1 MGNAAFIVW
10 RETIEAMLVIGVLHG
25 WLAAQPDWLPDQR
38 RRAMRWLWGGVG
50 AGLALAGLLALTLL
64 GIRAWADDATLEG
77 FQAGMPLVAA
87 GLIFQMVVWMR
98 RHGAGLKRELEAG
111 MSAAAE
117 RAHWAGMAL
126 LAAIAV
132 GREGAET
139 VIFLYGAAGN
149 DSRAALL
156 AGSGLGFLL
165 ALAAYAVLARGAR
178 WFSWRAFFRVTE
190 ILLLLLGGALLVD
203 GVDKL
208 IGLEALPALAD
219 PLWDAGFLLD
229 DSGRVG
235 GLLAAFTGWRAQ
247 PAGLSY
253 LALGLWWG
261 LAFAL
266 ALRARP
272 AGGRR

>member
-25 WLAAQPDWLPDQR
+25 WLTAQPDWLPDQR
-38 RRAMRWLWGGVG
+38 RLALRWLWGGVS

-98 RHGAGLKRELEAG
+98 RHGAGLKRELEAE
-111 MSAAAE
+111 MSAAAQ

-149 DSRAALL
+149 DSSAGLL

-208 IGLEALPALAD
+208 IGLEAVPPLID

-235 GLLAAFTGWRAQ
+235 GVLAAFTGWRAQ

-253 LALGLWWG
+253 LALALWWG

-266 ALRARP
+266 ALRAKP
-272 AGGRR
+272 GGRR